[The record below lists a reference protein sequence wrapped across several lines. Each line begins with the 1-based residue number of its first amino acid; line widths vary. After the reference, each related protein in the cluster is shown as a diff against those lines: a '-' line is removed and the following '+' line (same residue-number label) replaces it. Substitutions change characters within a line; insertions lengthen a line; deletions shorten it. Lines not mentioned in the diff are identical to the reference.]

1 MWNPR
6 SGIRSPSSGIRSPR
20 SGIWSP
26 RSGIWSPSSGIR
38 SPRSGIWSPRS
49 GIRNP
54 KRGMW
59 NPRSG
64 IRNPSSGIRS
74 PSSGIRSPLY
84 IYCIYTL
91 SNFYSSLNLEV
102 QVSTIQNILRMF
114 LIYNGYRT
122 RNFDPGNY
130 QVNFAKQDY
139 LKYSYFIRVDYGT
152 NYPESLKLLTIYILL
167 KINYRF
173 TIRVNLLITPFLEY
187 FNLCIYI

>member
-1 MWNPR
+1 VPFSKIFPSSRSLNLLKNGLESPGGKVLEFHLHQRVDTLPR
-6 SGIRSPSSGIRSPR
+6 SAWITLHGATPC
-20 SGIWSP
+20 
-26 RSGIWSPSSGIR
+26 
-38 SPRSGIWSPRS
+38 
-49 GIRNP
+49 NQ
-54 KRGMW
+54 
-59 NPRSG
+59 
-64 IRNPSSGIRS
+64 
-74 PSSGIRSPLY
+74 PLY

-187 FNLCIYI
+187 FNLCI